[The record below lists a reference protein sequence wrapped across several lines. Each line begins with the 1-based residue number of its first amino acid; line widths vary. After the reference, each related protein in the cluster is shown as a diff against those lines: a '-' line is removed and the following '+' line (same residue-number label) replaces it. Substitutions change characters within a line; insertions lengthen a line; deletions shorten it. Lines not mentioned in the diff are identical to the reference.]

1 MQALQKC
8 QADKVRNTIIGNIP
22 LSEKIIMCHIIAWQ
36 YVEVKLI
43 FPPDQ
48 IKDIIFYFGL
58 KVSAIVAYDNK
69 ILKEVFC

>member
-1 MQALQKC
+1 MECASFAECSKC
-8 QADKVRNTIIGNIP
+8 QADKVRIIGYIP

-36 YVEVKLI
+36 NVEVKLI

-58 KVSAIVAYDNK
+58 KSQLLWLMIIK
-69 ILKEVFC
+69 S